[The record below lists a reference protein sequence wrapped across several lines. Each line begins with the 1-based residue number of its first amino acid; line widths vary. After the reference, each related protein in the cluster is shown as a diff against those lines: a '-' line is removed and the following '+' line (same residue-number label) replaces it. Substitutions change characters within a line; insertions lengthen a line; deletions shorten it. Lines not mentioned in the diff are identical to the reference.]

1 MSNTLATYGRPTGY
15 PNGKQEHLDAAELTR
30 VFCPELHLPECVSG
44 LAGSMADFLASW
56 TDGQGH
62 SPLCIAPVCIYMA
75 ACGIRRPKGISEIS
89 WVAGTSDEDTGS
101 LYQRMY
107 SVRGALIDLED
118 LERHGSGSTVTVVR
132 IFDRMVWPSLEDAE
146 SGVLRGIWL
155 VTGNCIHSRWNIM
168 FLTLIH
174 R

>member
-1 MSNTLATYGRPTGY
+1 
-15 PNGKQEHLDAAELTR
+15 
-30 VFCPELHLPECVSG
+30 
-44 LAGSMADFLASW
+44 
-56 TDGQGH
+56 
-62 SPLCIAPVCIYMA
+62 
-75 ACGIRRPKGISEIS
+75 
-89 WVAGTSDEDTGS
+89 
-101 LYQRMY
+101 MY